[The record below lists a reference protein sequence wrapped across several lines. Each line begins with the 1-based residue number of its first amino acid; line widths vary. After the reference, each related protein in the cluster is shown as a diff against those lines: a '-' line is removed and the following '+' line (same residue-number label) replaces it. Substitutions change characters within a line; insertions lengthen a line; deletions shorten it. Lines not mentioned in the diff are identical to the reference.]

1 MWNSPQNEQLTV
13 EFYGYIRDFSQEAK
27 NKKRIRSREYMQ
39 ENDHDFIDEYPNI
52 RYNLKAIAPNR
63 DRKGGVFCEKN
74 ISTEQKE
81 TPNNSWLQSPYENS
95 RRT

>member
-1 MWNSPQNEQLTV
+1 MPFTV
-13 EFYGYIRDFSQEAK
+13 EFYANL
-27 NKKRIRSREYMQ
+27 NKKRKQKTESRLNRQRRKIM
-39 ENDHDFIDEYPNI
+39 HDFIDEDRNI
-52 RYNLKAIAPNR
+52 RYNLKAIAPKR